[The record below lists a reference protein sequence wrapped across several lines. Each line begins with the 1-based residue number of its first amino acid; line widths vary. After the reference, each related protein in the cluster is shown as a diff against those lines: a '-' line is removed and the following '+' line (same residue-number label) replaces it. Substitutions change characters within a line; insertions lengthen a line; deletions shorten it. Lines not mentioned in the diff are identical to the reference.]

1 MDIRLPLG
9 IIFSL
14 YGVILVGTGVL
25 GKQNVYE
32 RSVGININ
40 LVWGLVLLG
49 FGILMF
55 LLGWFGS
62 RRDSGAR

>member
-9 IIFSL
+9 VIFSL
-14 YGVILVGTGVL
+14 YGVILVGAGVL
-25 GKQNVYE
+25 GKENVYE

-40 LVWGLVLLG
+40 LVWGVVLLA

-55 LLGWFGS
+55 LLGWFGG